1 MSRLFT
7 FFTLMYGILTQSMVL
22 QNKCC
27 VSCESP
33 NNKYFYINN
42 TENTCSE
49 TCLTPNQYSVFKY
62 EFIGL
67 KQDDKSTLP
76 CERYNYHIVY
86 DTIRKGKCPLC
97 TDFDVYKKDYD
108 NFISIEFL

>member
-7 FFTLMYGILTQSMVL
+7 FFTLMYGVFTQSMIL
-22 QNKCC
+22 QDKCC
-27 VSCESP
+27 VTCTP
-33 NNKYFYINN
+33 PKNKYFYLND

-49 TCLTPNQYSVFKY
+49 TCLTPKQYSIFKY
-62 EFIGL
+62 EFTGL

-76 CERYNYHIVY
+76 CERYNYHIVD
-86 DTIRKGKCPLC
+86 DTIQKGTCPLC

-108 NFISIEFL
+108 KLISIEFL